1 MTPVAFNAAE
11 VLSSRNFRL
20 YTAAWNATT
29 VLPLDTVNY
38 GTAWGTPAGQTGAY
52 SDLGYTDGGINFNVA
67 VDRGAINV
75 DQELDPILR
84 PATGRDT
91 RLSTNLAQT
100 TPANIL
106 AATGQGGVT
115 TVAATTAARG
125 HTDWDQDS
133 DVDTIYLTVGV
144 DIEHNGDLLPARL
157 ALWKCQVL
165 GGMSITLNP
174 TDKAVI
180 SFEVAALPDTSTT
193 PARIAKFRDILASL

>member
-1 MTPVAFNAAE
+1 MAFDASQ

-29 VLPLDTVNY
+29 LLPLDSVDY
-38 GTAWGTPAGQTGAY
+38 GTAWATPAGQTGAY
-52 SDLGYTDGGINFNVA
+52 TDLGYTDGGINFNVA
-67 VDRGAINV
+67 VERGAINV

-106 AATGQGGVT
+106 SATGQGAVT

-125 HTDWDQDS
+125 HTDWDQDG
-133 DVDTIYLTVGV
+133 DIDTTYLTVGV
-144 DIEHNGDLLPARL
+144 DVEHNGDSLSARL

-180 SFEVAALPDTSTT
+180 AFEVAALPDTSTT
-193 PARIAKFRDILASL
+193 PARIARWRDILAQL

>member
-1 MTPVAFNAAE
+1 MAFNSAE

-20 YTAAWNATT
+20 YVAAWNATT
-29 VLPLDTVNY
+29 TLPLDSVNY
-38 GTAWGTPAGQTGAY
+38 GTAWATPSGQTGAY
-52 SDLGYTDGGINFNVA
+52 TDLGYTDGGINFNVS

-91 RLSTNLAQT
+91 RLSTSLAQL

-106 AATGQGGVT
+106 SATGQGAVT

-125 HTDWDQDS
+125 HTDWDQDG
-133 DVDTIYLTVGV
+133 DIDTTYLTVGV
-144 DIEHNGDLLPARL
+144 DIEHNGDSLPARL
-157 ALWKCQVL
+157 ALWKSQVL

-180 SFEVAALPDTSTT
+180 SFEVAALPDTTT
-193 PARIAKFRDILASL
+193 SPARIAKYRDVLAQL

>member
-1 MTPVAFNAAE
+1 MAFDSSQ
-11 VLSSRNFRL
+11 VLSSRNFRI
-20 YTAAWNATT
+20 YVASWNSTT
-29 VLPLDTVNY
+29 ILPLDSVDY

-52 SDLGYTDGGINFNVA
+52 SDMGYTDGGLNFNVSI
-67 VDRGAINV
+67 DRGAINV

-91 RLSTNLAQT
+91 RLSTNLAQL

-106 AATGQGGVT
+106 SATGQGAVT

-125 HTDWDQDS
+125 HTDWDQDG
-133 DVDTIYLTVGV
+133 DIDDIYLTVGV
-144 DIEHNGDLLPARL
+144 DIQHNGDSLPARL
-157 ALWKCQVL
+157 AVWKGQVL

-180 SFEVAALPDTSTT
+180 AFEIAALPDTSTS
-193 PARIAKFRDILASL
+193 PARIARYRDIVAQL